1 MANCSVCGSRF
12 AEKKCYFCQNKICT
26 SCITPPDVTGSTMT
40 VKCIQC
46 HRNKINKISFAAVI
60 KRNVWILG
68 IIAAFWIFMVFPIP
82 FMHAFGY
89 NADLTVFQPV
99 IIATAIMTIPFVF
112 MLFAWQRRAPR
123 AD

>member
-1 MANCSVCGSRF
+1 
-12 AEKKCYFCQNKICT
+12 
-26 SCITPPDVTGSTMT
+26 MT

-89 NADLTVFQPV
+89 EADLTVFQPV
-99 IIATAIMTIPFVF
+99 IIASAIMTIPFMF